1 MSNLKKIDQ
10 LFPDI
15 KLLENASLA
24 DYTNT
29 DTGGPADWLAF
40 PTSVEQVQQLVDYA
54 QQIALPLTVIG
65 NASNLIVSDQ
75 GIAGL
80 VIILTAMNRI
90 EIQENRITAQAGAP
104 IIAVSEAACKARL
117 TGLEF
122 AAGIPGSVGG
132 AVFMNAGAYGGET
145 KDVIVSAT
153 VMTREGVIETLTNEQ
168 LEFGYRHSSVQD
180 RQDIILSAQFD
191 LATGDYDTIR
201 NQMDDLNARR
211 AAKQPLEWP
220 SCGSVFKRP
229 TGYFAGK
236 LIHDAGLQGYTSG
249 GAQVSKKHAGF
260 IINVGGG
267 TATDYVDV
275 IHHVQHEVSRQFGV
289 QLETEVRVIGRQ

>member
-1 MSNLKKIDQ
+1 
-10 LFPDI
+10 
-15 KLLENASLA
+15 
-24 DYTNT
+24 
-29 DTGGPADWLAF
+29 
-40 PTSVEQVQQLVDYA
+40 
-54 QQIALPLTVIG
+54 
-65 NASNLIVSDQ
+65 
-75 GIAGL
+75 
-80 VIILTAMNRI
+80 
-90 EIQENRITAQAGAP
+90 
-104 IIAVSEAACKARL
+104 
-117 TGLEF
+117 
-122 AAGIPGSVGG
+122 
-132 AVFMNAGAYGGET
+132 MNAGAYGGET